1 MTTNPENKSFS
12 DLISNGLEQVTA
24 LFRSEIQL
32 AKAEMSNKVTT
43 AMAAIVMM
51 VVGLAFAIA
60 TLVMLLTT
68 VATFLVEA
76 GLGAGL
82 SFLISTIIGG
92 VVAAIL
98 AMSGLQKLKT
108 ETVVPERTVRQVGLD
123 AQAAKGNIP

>member
-1 MTTNPENKSFS
+1 MTTNPEDRSFS
-12 DLISNGLEQVTA
+12 DLISNGLEQVTS

-32 AKAEMSNKVTT
+32 AKAEMSHKVTI

-51 VVGLAFAIA
+51 VAGLAFAIA

-68 VATFLVEA
+68 VATFLVQA

-82 SFLISTIIGG
+82 SFLVATVIGG

-98 AMSGLQKLKT
+98 AMSGLQKLKA
-108 ETVVPERTVRQVGLD
+108 ESVVPERTVRQVGLD
-123 AQAAKGNIP
+123 AQAAKGNMP